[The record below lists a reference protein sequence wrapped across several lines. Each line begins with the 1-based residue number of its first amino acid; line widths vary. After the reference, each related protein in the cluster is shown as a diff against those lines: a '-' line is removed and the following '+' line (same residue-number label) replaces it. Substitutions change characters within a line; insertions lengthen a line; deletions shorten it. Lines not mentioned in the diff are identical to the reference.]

1 VILCRYKN
9 INKVPVLIKGGM
21 FVLTLLLFIG
31 GGIVTLNVLDFTV
44 GLNAIIIDIVVFVDL
59 FLLAES
65 ASFLK
70 RKTKKIVIKY
80 KKLNNKDSELENDEV
95 LFFMDAF
102 NILNSFAE
110 LFTVLYILFTAIL
123 LFMIII
129 LPEYTLLLILMG
141 IILLIDILLFVA
153 CYSST
158 KNIKES
164 FIVMQYIEASIVKV
178 MYILCI
184 IFFLILFQLAL
195 AVIFL
200 FVFIMCFFG

>member
-1 VILCRYKN
+1 
-9 INKVPVLIKGGM
+9 M
-21 FVLTLLLFIG
+21 LTLLLFIG

-129 LPEYTLLLILMG
+129 LPEYTLLLILMS